1 MYLFGRVTVIPQVPE
16 RINRLEELAYN
27 LWWSWN
33 TETLKL
39 FKQIDINLWEQ
50 CQKNPVKFINNV
62 EQSKLEEA
70 AKNEAFLSQYDLI
83 LSKFDS
89 YMNEPNTWFSKTY
102 PNKKNN
108 IVYN

>member
-1 MYLFGRVTVIPQVPE
+1 MYLFGKVTVIPQVPE

-33 TETLKL
+33 IEALRL
-39 FKQIDINLWEQ
+39 FKQIDIDLWEK

-70 AKNEAFLSQYDLI
+70 AVNEDFLSQYDLI
-83 LSKFDS
+83 LSKFS
-89 YMNEPNTWFSKTY
+89 LLFNFF
-102 PNKKNN
+102 
-108 IVYN
+108 